1 MSEWWTY
8 RLEDFLMFAPAT
20 YQRMFA
26 LYNVQVWPAQLPALA
41 LAVVVLWTL
50 TCRPDRWRGACLLV
64 AAGWLWTAW
73 AFHWRRYAGIHSA
86 APWFA
91 AGFALQAL
99 VLAWIARPGS
109 PWHLDARRGW
119 PRSAALALLAGA
131 VLLQPVAELL
141 PQRPWQQA
149 ALFGLTPDA
158 TAVGTL
164 GMLALLQR
172 SRPWPWLAGPW
183 LLPLLWS
190 AVGAATLWT
199 MAMPAWYWMAAAPLL
214 ALAALASR
222 TAAVNKAGR

>member
-26 LYNVQVWPAQLPALA
+26 LYNAQVWPAQLPALA
-41 LAVVVLWTL
+41 LGVAVLWTL
-50 TCRPDRWRGACLLV
+50 ACRPSRWRWACLLV

-109 PWHLDARRGW
+109 PWRMRADAAW
-119 PRSAALALLAGA
+119 PRAIGLGLLGFAVLVQPWAAL
-131 VLLQPVAELL
+131 VFE
-141 PQRPWQQA
+141 RPWQQA

-164 GMLALLQR
+164 GLLVLLQR
-172 SRPWPWLAGPW
+172 PGPWPGQAGPC
-183 LLPLLWS
+183 LLPLLWC
-190 AVGAATLWT
+190 AVSAATLGT
-199 MAMPAWYWMAAAPLL
+199 MAMPAWHWMAYAPLL
-214 ALAALASR
+214 ALAAM
-222 TAAVNKAGR
+222 AARGKGAIGGR